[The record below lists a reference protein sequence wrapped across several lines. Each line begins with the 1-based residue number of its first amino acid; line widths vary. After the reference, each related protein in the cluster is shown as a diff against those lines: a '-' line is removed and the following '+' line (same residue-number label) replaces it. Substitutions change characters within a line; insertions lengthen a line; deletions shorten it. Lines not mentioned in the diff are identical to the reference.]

1 MWFVEKSAKVDM
13 AAVKEVFIDATFNTS
28 KVNSHLSAIVAQ
40 ELGYSVPLGF
50 MLMEVRSKEDT
61 RRPEHKG
68 ESLVC
73 NENFFQLAKD
83 LGLEPTFVH
92 TDKDWSEINAAKVN
106 HAPLDGS
113 RSCF

>member
-1 MWFVEKSAKVDM
+1 MG
-13 AAVKEVFIDATFNTS
+13 AVKEVFIDTTFNTS

-68 ESLVC
+68 ESLTC
-73 NENFFQLAKD
+73 NQNFFQIAKD
-83 LGLEPTFVH
+83 RGLEPTFVH
-92 TDKDWSEINAAKVN
+92 TDKDLSEINAAKID
-106 HAPLDGS
+106 HAPTDSS
-113 RSCF
+113 RSPF